1 MYSQSLF
8 EVLLVL
14 FMIYLMG
21 AALYVALYV

>member
-1 MYSQSLF
+1 MYSQTLF